1 MTDKPNF
8 IPTYEQKEK
17 VLNNKY
23 KKLERLLK
31 ERQRVYLIQDKKC
44 EKEQKELARLERR
57 VYRINFLLSE
67 LNQQGTDLIDEHQGR
82 TGYDDLVV
90 YG

>member
-1 MTDKPNF
+1 MSAT
-8 IPTYEQKEK
+8 QKGS
-17 VLNNKY
+17 NKY
-23 KKLERLLK
+23 KKLKRLLK

-67 LNQQGTDLIDEHQGR
+67 LDQQSADLIEEHQGR
-82 TGYDDLVV
+82 TWYDDLVL

>member
-1 MTDKPNF
+1 MTAKPNF

-23 KKLERLLK
+23 KKLKRLLK
-31 ERQRVYLIQDKKC
+31 ERQRVYSIQDKKC

-57 VYRINFLLSE
+57 VYRINFLIGE
-67 LNQQGTDLIDEHQGR
+67 LNQESCDLVDEYQGR
-82 TGYDDLVV
+82 TWYDEIVECA
-90 YG
+90 

>member
-31 ERQRVYLIQDKKC
+31 ERQRVYSIQDKKC

-67 LNQQGTDLIDEHQGR
+67 LDQQSADLIDEHQGR
-82 TGYDDLVV
+82 TWYDDLVV

>member
-1 MTDKPNF
+1 MTAKPNF

-31 ERQRVYLIQDKKC
+31 ERQRVYSIQDKKC

-57 VYRINFLLSE
+57 VYRINFLIGE
-67 LNQQGTDLIDEHQGR
+67 LNQESCDLVDEYQGI